1 MYQMREIAVAIGRG
15 ACIALLIAGAALPG
29 VACAQAY
36 PAKPIRLIV
45 PFAAG
50 GSTDIIARVVGQKMG
65 EGFGQQIVIDNR
77 PGAASSLGTELAA
90 RAIPDGY
97 TLLMATP
104 GLAINPSLYSGVN
117 FHPVRDFSSIVL
129 MASVPLMIVVHPSL
143 PVQNVQQLVALAK
156 ARPGALNY
164 ASNGSSTHLT
174 AELFTQRAGI
184 SIVHVPYKGSALAT
198 NDLIAGHVQLA
209 VDNILSALPHVKV
222 GKLRALAVTTA
233 KRAPS
238 APQTP
243 TLAEAG
249 FAGFD
254 ASSWFG
260 LVAPANMHKDI
271 VGQLNARAQKALQS
285 SEVREKLT
293 NIGAEVVGGTPEQF
307 GAFIATE
314 RDRWAK
320 LIRERNIKAK

>member
-1 MYQMREIAVAIGRG
+1 MAIRRG
-15 ACIALLIAGAALPG
+15 AGIALLIAGAALPG

-65 EGFGQQIVIDNR
+65 EDFGPQIVIDNR
-77 PGAASSLGTELAA
+77 PGAASSLGTDLAA

-97 TLLMATP
+97 TLLMGTP

-174 AELFTQRAGI
+174 AELFMQRAGI
-184 SIVHVPYKGSALAT
+184 SVVHVPYKGSALAT
-198 NDLIAGHVQLA
+198 NDLVAGHVQLA

-260 LVAPANMHKDI
+260 LVAPANTHKDI

-285 SEVREKLT
+285 SDVREKLT
-293 NIGAEVVGGTPEQF
+293 NIGADVVGGTPEQF

-314 RDRWAK
+314 HERWAK
-320 LIRERNIKAK
+320 LIKERNIKAN

>member
-1 MYQMREIAVAIGRG
+1 M
-15 ACIALLIAGAALPG
+15 
-29 VACAQAY
+29 
-36 PAKPIRLIV
+36 

-97 TLLMATP
+97 TLLMGTP

>member
-1 MYQMREIAVAIGRG
+1 
-15 ACIALLIAGAALPG
+15 
-29 VACAQAY
+29 
-36 PAKPIRLIV
+36 V

>member
-1 MYQMREIAVAIGRG
+1 MYQMREMAVAIRRG

-97 TLLMATP
+97 TLLMGTP
-104 GLAINPSLYSGVN
+104 GLAINPSLYGGVN

-260 LVAPANMHKDI
+260 LVAPANTHKDI
-271 VGQLNARAQKALQS
+271 VGQLNTRAQKALQS
-285 SEVREKLT
+285 SEVLEKLT

-307 GAFIATE
+307 GTFIATE
-314 RDRWAK
+314 HERWAR
-320 LIRERNIKAK
+320 LIKERNIKAN

>member
-1 MYQMREIAVAIGRG
+1 
-15 ACIALLIAGAALPG
+15 LLIAGAALPG

-65 EGFGQQIVIDNR
+65 ESFGQQIVIDNR

-97 TLLMATP
+97 TLLMGTP

-129 MASVPLMIVVHPSL
+129 MACVPLMIVVHPSL

-174 AELFTQRAGI
+174 AELFMQRAGI

-260 LVAPANMHKDI
+260 LVAPANTHKDI
-271 VGQLNARAQKALQS
+271 VGQLSARAQKALQS

-307 GAFIATE
+307 GAFITTE
-314 RDRWAK
+314 HERWAK
-320 LIRERNIKAK
+320 LIKERNIKAN

>member
-97 TLLMATP
+97 TLLMGTP

-174 AELFTQRAGI
+174 AELFMQRAGI

-222 GKLRALAVTTA
+222 GTLRALAVTT
-233 KRAPS
+233 
-238 APQTP
+238 
-243 TLAEAG
+243 
-249 FAGFD
+249 
-254 ASSWFG
+254 
-260 LVAPANMHKDI
+260 V
-271 VGQLNARAQKALQS
+271 
-285 SEVREKLT
+285 
-293 NIGAEVVGGTPEQF
+293 
-307 GAFIATE
+307 
-314 RDRWAK
+314 
-320 LIRERNIKAK
+320 LIFTQE

>member
-1 MYQMREIAVAIGRG
+1 VAIGRG